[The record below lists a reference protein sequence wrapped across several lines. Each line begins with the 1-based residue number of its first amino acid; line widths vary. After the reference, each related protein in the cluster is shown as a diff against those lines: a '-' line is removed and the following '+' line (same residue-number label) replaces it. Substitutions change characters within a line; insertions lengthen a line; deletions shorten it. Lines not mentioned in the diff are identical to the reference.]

1 MISSHSRK
9 NTCHKFLRLLK
20 EGIAFRKG
28 GLLYEDFFIQGYLYR
43 SAIGSKRRC
52 TASLLATLVS
62 APFARVRPNYYLCL
76 KALVSIHSVTQM
88 P

>member
-62 APFARVRPNYYLCL
+62 APVARV
-76 KALVSIHSVTQM
+76 KASSPPVEKTNRSKTTDVQIL
-88 P
+88 